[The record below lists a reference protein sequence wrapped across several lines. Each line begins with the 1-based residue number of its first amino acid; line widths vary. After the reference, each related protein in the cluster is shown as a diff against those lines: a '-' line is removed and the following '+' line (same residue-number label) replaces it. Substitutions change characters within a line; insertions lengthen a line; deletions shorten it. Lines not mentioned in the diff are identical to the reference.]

1 MSLVNDLLFLSR
13 AVVQFSSFS
22 SEWQVFTSI
31 LESSCLLEHSPT
43 PSTVFVVFQTRNR
56 FESTRSE
63 VECLMKKMKENP
75 HEHKSISPHT
85 MEGYLFVQEKR
96 KMKRRTFLISKT
108 Q

>member
-1 MSLVNDLLFLSR
+1 MHLQIFWKHANN
-13 AVVQFSSFS
+13 ANTFSVS
-22 SEWQVFTSI
+22 
-31 LESSCLLEHSPT
+31 
-43 PSTVFVVFQTRNR
+43 VFVAFQTRNR

-96 KMKRRTFLISKT
+96 KLKRHI
-108 Q
+108 